1 MSEPE
6 VFVFRWSRASEPTS
20 GIESVANVGAE
31 TQWDLRVVVSTDSDD
46 ERFYAVFNSV
56 IGNEEIWNVFQAEKQ
71 SSPTHTF
78 GWKRLEDRS
87 EVTWLHLLIPLPSKG
102 LKQLRDKGGERDD
115 EDHRVWL
122 KPWVFLR
129 WSLGNGHDTEP
140 GRCRL
145 RRISMLCFQS
155 TIELVDRV
163 NMLHQSPTWEYVLDD
178 PFQLIQII
186 FESWFCRVD
195 DVSWGVT
202 RAARRTE
209 QEVFNFVRC
218 GRTVPRHIGQ
228 IDFRRPHIIAK
239 DTIYMLE
246 VLDAAILCLESVS
259 NRHHA
264 LRENNSSGFNTDKWE
279 NTEQSLE
286 YKKQLFHSTKLRI
299 LSTNQRMQ
307 TAINLLFSVQT
318 VYDSNTMK
326 QDSHA
331 MKVLSY
337 MAQLFLPFSVVC
349 SVYGTPFIVDVTK
362 SDTPFTPSSLAIK
375 PQFWQLWA
383 VSVPIT
389 IVLMTFIY
397 AYTHW
402 YDVKKIYRRGR
413 EFDLEGVENKL
424 GLSLGDP

>member
-31 TQWDLRVVVSTDSDD
+31 THWDLRVIVRHPYCASPYKSRYFHVSDDNIGCGAGSTDSDD

-56 IGNEEIWNVFQAEKQ
+56 IENEEIWNIFQAEKQ

-129 WSLGNGHDTEP
+129 WTLGNGHDTEP
-140 GRCRL
+140 GRWRL
-145 RRISMLCFQS
+145 PRISMLCLQS

-218 GRTVPRHIGQ
+218 GRTVPRHIDQ

-264 LRENNSSGFNTDKWE
+264 LRENNSSRFNTDKWE

-307 TAINLLFSVQT
+307 TAINLVSSASPVSYKLNKTCAAFQCPNGLRQQ
-318 VYDSNTMK
+318 YDE
-326 QDSHA
+326 A
-331 MKVLSY
+331 
-337 MAQLFLPFSVVC
+337 
-349 SVYGTPFIVDVTK
+349 G
-362 SDTPFTPSSLAIK
+362 
-375 PQFWQLWA
+375 
-383 VSVPIT
+383 
-389 IVLMTFIY
+389 
-397 AYTHW
+397 
-402 YDVKKIYRRGR
+402 
-413 EFDLEGVENKL
+413 
-424 GLSLGDP
+424 